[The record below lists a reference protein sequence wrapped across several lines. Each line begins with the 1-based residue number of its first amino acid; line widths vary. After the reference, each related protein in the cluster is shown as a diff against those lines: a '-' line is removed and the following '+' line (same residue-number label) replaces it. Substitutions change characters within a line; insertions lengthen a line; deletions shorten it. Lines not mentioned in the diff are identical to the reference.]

1 VLTGFDWLALG
12 PAAIVGVAGVVLL
25 LGDAFAGVRSWLLG
39 TVGSLVALGGAAV
52 AAAGMSGGRRETMC
66 TQLTGQDALEHQ
78 EHCSFVVED
87 LTLALW
93 WIVLIGAALVVL
105 MAAVYANDM
114 AMPPGEFHFLL
125 LTSVGGALTLAA
137 SRDLV
142 SLVVALELV
151 SLPSI
156 ALVALR
162 RGDPRAARSAW
173 TFFLASVTATA
184 ITLMGVSLVYGTTGS
199 VFFDGVRLAVQGG
212 VGPEAAL
219 RTGIVLT
226 LAGLVFKI
234 GAVPFHMWVP
244 DTYAGAPVPVAAY
257 LSVVSKAAGI
267 AGLALLVSGPFAP
280 LISTWGPLVAVVA
293 GVTMTV
299 GNIAA
304 LRQTD
309 AVGLLAW
316 SSVAQAGFVVAPL
329 VAVLTGT
336 AGSADDGLQAA
347 IRYLGIYAVANLAAF
362 AVVTQVR
369 ARTGRS
375 DLAAF
380 RGLARS
386 DRLAG
391 ATLVL
396 ALLTLAGFPP
406 AIVGLVAKYVAL
418 RPVIAEGDGIL
429 AVVMA
434 VNVMIGLAYYL
445 RFVAAA
451 VAPAEAPAPAD
462 APAAP
467 AEAAPTEAATPVA
480 APAAPPTPTT
490 PMGAAAATVGRT
502 RAALTRAFSEPTGDP
517 WLRAA
522 FGLTLAVLV
531 VTSLWPDLILRLLA
545 I

>member
-1 VLTGFDWLALG
+1 MLTGFDWLALG
-12 PAAIVGVAGVVLL
+12 PALIVGVAGVVLL
-25 LGDAFAGVRSWLLG
+25 LGDAFAGVRSWMLG

-52 AAAGMSGGRRETMC
+52 AAAGLTGGTRETMC
-66 TQLTGQDALEHQ
+66 TQLTGRAALEEP
-78 EHCSFVVED
+78 EHCSFVVD
-87 LTLALW
+87 DVTIALW
-93 WIVLIGAALVVL
+93 WIILVGAALVVV
-105 MAAVYANDM
+105 MAAAHADDA

-125 LTSVGGALTLAA
+125 LSSVGGALTLAA
-137 SRDLV
+137 ARDLV
-142 SLVVALELV
+142 TLVVALELV

-162 RGDPRAARSAW
+162 RGDPLGARSAW

-184 ITLMGVSLVYGTTGS
+184 VTLMGVSLVYGTTGS
-199 VFFDGVRLAVQGG
+199 VFFDGVRDGVQAG
-212 VGPEAAL
+212 VGPESAL
-219 RTGIVLT
+219 RTGVVLT

-267 AGLALLVSGPFAP
+267 AGVVLLVGWPFAP
-280 LISTWGPLVAVVA
+280 VISTWGPLVAVIA
-293 GVTMTV
+293 GVTMTL
-299 GNIAA
+299 GNLAA

-329 VAVLTGT
+329 VAVFAG
-336 AGSADDGLQAA
+336 APGSADDGLQAA
-347 IRYLGIYAVANLAAF
+347 IRYLGIYALANLAAF
-362 AVVTQVR
+362 AVVTHVR
-369 ARTGRS
+369 ARTGRT

-391 ATLVL
+391 ATLL
-396 ALLTLAGFPP
+396 MALLTLAGFPP
-406 AIVGLVAKYVAL
+406 AIIGLMAKYVAL
-418 RPVIAEGDGIL
+418 RPVIVDGAGFL

-445 RFVAAA
+445 RFAAIA
-451 VAPAEAPAPAD
+451 VAPAE
-462 APAAP
+462 
-467 AEAAPTEAATPVA
+467 VA
-480 APAAPPTPTT
+480 APA
-490 PMGAAAATVGRT
+490 GVAAAAAGSATAPGPGAGEEGATAPDAGGETSTARGST
-502 RAALTRAFSEPTGDP
+502 FGES

-522 FGLTLAVLV
+522 FALTLAALV
-531 VTSLWPDLILRLLA
+531 ATSLWPDLVFRLL

>member
-1 VLTGFDWLALG
+1 MTLTGFDWLALG
-12 PAAIVGVAGVVLL
+12 PAVIVAVAGVVLL
-25 LGDAFAGVRSWLLG
+25 LGDAFAGVRSWVLG
-39 TVGSLVALGGAAV
+39 TAGSLVALGGAAV
-52 AAAGMSGGRRETMC
+52 AAAGMTGDGRETMC
-66 TQLTGQDALEHQ
+66 TQLTGRAALEQ
-78 EHCSFVVED
+78 PEQCSFVVDD
-87 LTLALW
+87 LTIALW
-93 WIVLIGAALVVL
+93 WIMLAGAALVVL
-105 MAAVYANDM
+105 MAAVHADD
-114 AMPPGEFHFLL
+114 ATMPPGEFHFLL
-125 LTSVGGALTLAA
+125 LSSVGGALTLAA

-199 VFFDGVRLAVQGG
+199 VFFAGVRDRVQAG
-212 VGPEAAL
+212 VDPAAAL

-267 AGLALLVSGPFAP
+267 AGVVLLVSGPFGP
-280 LISTWGPLVAVVA
+280 LMGTWGPLVAVIA

-299 GNIAA
+299 GNVAA

-316 SSVAQAGFVVAPL
+316 SSVAQAGFVLAPL
-329 VAVLTGT
+329 VAVFAGA
-336 AGSADDGLQAA
+336 AGSADDGVQAA
-347 IRYLGIYAVANLAAF
+347 VRYLGIYAIANLAAF
-362 AVVTQVR
+362 AVVTHVR
-369 ARTGRS
+369 ARAGRT
-375 DLAAF
+375 DFAAF
-380 RGLARS
+380 RGLART

-391 ATLVL
+391 ATLLL

-406 AIVGLVAKYVAL
+406 AIIGLMAKYVAL
-418 RPVIAEGDGIL
+418 RPVIANGEGIL
-429 AVVMA
+429 AVVLA
-434 VNVMIGLAYYL
+434 VNVVIGLAYYL
-445 RFVAAA
+445 RFAATA
-451 VAPAEAPAPAD
+451 VAPAQVTVASGAS
-462 APAAP
+462 
-467 AEAAPTEAATPVA
+467 VA
-480 APAAPPTPTT
+480 AGESAAGLTAAGST
-490 PMGAAAATVGRT
+490 GAASGSAAAGAT
-502 RAALTRAFSEPTGDP
+502 AGDP
-517 WLRAA
+517 WLRAGL
-522 FGLTLAVLV
+522 GLTLAALV
-531 VTSLWPDLILRLLA
+531 GTSLWPDLVFRLLV

>member
-1 VLTGFDWLALG
+1 VTLTGFDWLALG
-12 PAAIVGVAGVVLL
+12 PAVIVAVAGVVLL

-39 TVGSLVALGGAAV
+39 TFGSLVALGGAAV
-52 AAAGMSGGRRETMC
+52 AAAGMTGGDRETMC
-66 TQLTGQDALEHQ
+66 TQLTGRAALEQ
-78 EHCSFVVED
+78 PEHCSFVVD
-87 LTLALW
+87 DVTIALW
-93 WIVLIGAALVVL
+93 WIMLAAAALVVL
-105 MAAVYANDM
+105 MAAVHADD
-114 AMPPGEFHFLL
+114 ATMPPGEFHFLL
-125 LTSVGGALTLAA
+125 LSSVGGALTLAA

-184 ITLMGVSLVYGTTGS
+184 ITLMGVSIVYGVTGS
-199 VFFDGVRLAVQGG
+199 VFFDGVRDRVQAG

-219 RTGIVLT
+219 HAGVVLT

-244 DTYAGAPVPVAAY
+244 DTYVGAPVPVAAY

-267 AGLALLVSGPFAP
+267 AGLLLVTTRPF
-280 LISTWGPLVAVVA
+280 GPLVDVWGPVLAVLA

-299 GNIAA
+299 GNLAA

-316 SSVAQAGFVVAPL
+316 SSVAHAGFVVAPI
-329 VAVLTGT
+329 VAFL
-336 AGSADDGLQAA
+336 AGDPGSVDDGVQAA
-347 IRYLGIYAVANLAAF
+347 IRYLGIYALANLAAF
-362 AVVTQVR
+362 AVVSQVR
-369 ARTGRS
+369 ARTGRT

-391 ATLVL
+391 IALVGGL
-396 ALLTLAGFPP
+396 IALAGFPP
-406 AIVGLVAKYVAL
+406 AIIGLLAKYVAL
-418 RPVIAEGDGIL
+418 RPVIAYGEGVL

-445 RFVAAA
+445 RFAAVV
-451 VAPAEAPAPAD
+451 VAPAEPTEVAPSAPAGTGHPW
-462 APAAP
+462 
-467 AEAAPTEAATPVA
+467 V
-480 APAAPPTPTT
+480 
-490 PMGAAAATVGRT
+490 
-502 RAALTRAFSEPTGDP
+502 RAALAIP
-517 WLRAA
+517 LAA
-522 FGLTLAVLV
+522 LV
-531 VTSLWPDLILRLLA
+531 ATSLWPDLLLRLLV
-545 I
+545 